1 MKKLLY
7 TLLIT
12 ACSLSVFA
20 QQEAQYTMFMHN
32 KQTLNPA
39 YAGAEGV
46 GSLTALYRSQW
57 IGYDGAPQSAL
68 LNFQTPLLG
77 DRIGFGLG
85 ISNHTIG
92 IENTWY
98 ANMAYSYNVKI
109 SDTKSFRFGLQG
121 SLRYLGLDFSDPA
134 VIIRQSNDPSVLEN
148 ENYQE
153 YFGNFGVGLYLNLDE
168 FYFGVSVPHLFQNDL
183 GVNPSS
189 VIAAVSEAHIYGM
202 AGYNIKLNE
211 NFGIEPS
218 ILVKYVQNAPV
229 DVDFNVMAHIAKTF
243 DFGLSYRAGGDD
255 NSFGESIDIIGIYNI
270 NSLSI
275 GLAYDLSLS
284 EIETYSSGSF
294 EALVRFAFVKERED
308 MANPRFFNN

>member
-1 MKKLLY
+1 MKKLIY
-7 TLLIT
+7 TLLI
-12 ACSLSVFA
+12 AFISAGAFA

-46 GSLTALYRSQW
+46 GSLMALYRSQW
-57 IGYDGAPQSAL
+57 IGYDGAPQSTL
-68 LNFQTPLLG
+68 INFQTPLLG
-77 DRIGFGLG
+77 DKIGFGLG

-98 ANMAYSYNVKI
+98 ANMAYSYNVKF

-121 SLRYLGLDFSDPA
+121 TLRYLGMDFSDPS
-134 VIIRQSNDPSVLEN
+134 VLIRQVNDPSVLEN
-148 ENYQE
+148 ERYNE
-153 YFGNFGVGLYLNLDE
+153 YFGNFGVGVYLKLDE
-168 FYFGVSVPHLFQNDL
+168 LYFGVSVPHLFQNDL
-183 GVNPSS
+183 GFNPNGL
-189 VIAAVSEAHIYGM
+189 VAAVSEAHIYGM
-202 AGYNIKLNE
+202 AGYNIKANE
-211 NFGIEPS
+211 NLSIEPS
-218 ILVKYVQNAPV
+218 ILVKYVANAPV

-243 DFGLSYRAGGDD
+243 DFGLSYRAGGDE
-255 NSFGESIDIIGIYNI
+255 NSFGESIDIIGIYHL

-294 EALVRFAFVKERED
+294 EALVRYAFVKERQD